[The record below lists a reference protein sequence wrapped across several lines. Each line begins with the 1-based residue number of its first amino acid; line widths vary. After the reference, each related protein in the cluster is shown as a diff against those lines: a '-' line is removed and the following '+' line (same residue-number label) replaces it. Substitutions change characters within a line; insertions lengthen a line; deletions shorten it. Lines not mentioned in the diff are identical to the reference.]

1 MQKEKQKCYR
11 KEKIINFEWMNM
23 YTFGEGAQK
32 GEKNSRS
39 RKLLSYKTF
48 LFRKA
53 LTAQV
58 GAQPNVLFIPSIHP

>member
-32 GEKNSRS
+32 GEKIVEVESFYLI
-39 RKLLSYKTF
+39 KHFYFAK
-48 LFRKA
+48 
-53 LTAQV
+53 
-58 GAQPNVLFIPSIHP
+58 H